1 MQKIYSDL
9 VSEVDGGRRKFT
21 FGESHAEIFLTPNT
35 KKRPFKKNNQSSLK
49 KQSSVINSA
58 LVWGI

>member
-9 VSEVDGGRRKFT
+9 ISEVDRGGRKFT

-35 KKRPFKKNNQSSLK
+35 KKRSFKKSYQSSLK
-49 KQSSVINSA
+49 RQNSVVNSG